1 MKSNFLIALTQ
12 LAAERNLDRD
22 TILSAVEEALSSTFK
37 KESLKSG
44 QNISVKL
51 DTESGEFNV
60 WVVKTVVK
68 TVEDTSNEISLADAK
83 KIKDLDT
90 VPEIGSNIL
99 TGKLNG
105 AGSRIEAQ
113 TAKQVI
119 LQRLREAEKELIFN
133 EFQGREGEIFSV
145 TVVRVDQKK
154 VYVEMGR
161 AEGLLPAHEQMYS
174 ERYRVGQKFRVLLKE
189 ISDTPR
195 GPELIVSRADTI
207 LLQKL
212 FEQEVP
218 EISNGSVDIM
228 TIAREAG
235 NRSKVSVVAKQ
246 EGIDAV
252 GSCVGLRGIRIQ
264 SIVSELQGEKIDVVE
279 WSNDPKILIT
289 SSLNPAQVTK
299 VELNEDDNVAV
310 VWVPNQHLSLAIG
323 KEGQNA
329 RLAAKMTD
337 WKIDIRSVEPEEKS
351 EEENE
356 KSEKIF
362 DPGLG
367 ENVFR
372 KTVEEEIYE
381 EEIYEEVA
389 EEVVE
394 EVTEEVTEEV
404 AEEITE
410 ETVAEEVTEEI
421 TEETVAEEVTE
432 ETVVEE
438 VTEETVVEEVT
449 EEAEEPA
456 INVKQ
461 TKVKTEEEELTTL
474 RDADEDLF
482 SIEKLF
488 GTTDNQNQIRFAED
502 IDEIKSKSN
511 NSSKKPKNK

>member
-68 TVEDTSNEISLADAK
+68 TVEDTSNEISLTDAK

-161 AEGLLPAHEQMYS
+161 AEGLLPVHEQMYS

-337 WKIDIRSVEPEEKS
+337 WKIDIRSVEPEEKT

-381 EEIYEEVA
+381 EEIYEEVVEEVTEETVA

-394 EVTEEVTEEV
+394 EV
-404 AEEITE
+404 TE
-410 ETVAEEVTEEI
+410 ETVAEEVTEEV
-421 TEETVAEEVTE
+421 TEETVAEE
-432 ETVVEE
+432 VVEE

>member
-68 TVEDTSNEISLADAK
+68 SVEDSVNEISLSDAK
-83 KIKDLDT
+83 KIKDLDV

-119 LQRLREAEKELIFN
+119 LQRLREAEKDLIFN
-133 EFQGREGEIFSV
+133 EFQGREGEVFSV
-145 TVVRVDQKK
+145 TVVRIDQKK

-161 AEGLLPAHEQMYS
+161 AEGLLPIQEQMYS

-189 ISDTPR
+189 ILDTPR

-207 LLQKL
+207 LLQRL

-279 WSNDPKILIT
+279 WSNDPKVLIT
-289 SSLNPAQVTK
+289 SALNPAQVSK
-299 VELNEDDNVAV
+299 VELNENDNVAV

-337 WKIDIRSVEPEEKS
+337 WKIDIRSVEPEENVDEKH
-351 EEENE
+351 EN
-356 KSEKIF
+356 SDKIF

-372 KTVEEEIYE
+372 KTIEEELEDEIILTE
-381 EEIYEEVA
+381 EEVVAAEEEVA
-389 EEVVE
+389 
-394 EVTEEVTEEV
+394 
-404 AEEITE
+404 AEEDT
-410 ETVAEEVTEEI
+410 ADK
-421 TEETVAEEVTE
+421 
-432 ETVVEE
+432 
-438 VTEETVVEEVT
+438 
-449 EEAEEPA
+449 
-456 INVKQ
+456 NND
-461 TKVKTEEEELTTL
+461 ELTTL

-488 GTTDNQNQIRFAED
+488 GTSDNQNQIRFAED

-511 NSSKKPKNK
+511 NNSKNKKNK

>member
-381 EEIYEEVA
+381 EEIYEEV
-389 EEVVE
+389 
-394 EVTEEVTEEV
+394 
-404 AEEITE
+404 TE
-410 ETVAEEVTEEI
+410 ETVAEEVT
-421 TEETVAEEVTE
+421 
-432 ETVVEE
+432 EE

>member
-90 VPEIGSNIL
+90 APEIGSNIL

-279 WSNDPKILIT
+279 WSNDPKILIP

-351 EEENE
+351 EEVNE

-381 EEIYEEVA
+381 EEIYEES
-389 EEVVE
+389 
-394 EVTEEVTEEV
+394 TEEV
-404 AEEITE
+404 AEE
-410 ETVAEEVTEEI
+410 TVAEEP
-421 TEETVAEEVTE
+421 A
-432 ETVVEE
+432 
-438 VTEETVVEEVT
+438 
-449 EEAEEPA
+449 EPA
-456 INVKQ
+456 TNTKQ
-461 TKVKTEEEELTTL
+461 TKEKPEEEELTTL

>member
-22 TILSAVEEALSSTFK
+22 IILSAVEEALSSTFK

-60 WVVKTVVK
+60 YVVKIVVK
-68 TVEDTSNEISLADAK
+68 TVEDPSNEISLSDAK
-83 KIKDLDT
+83 KIQDLDFL
-90 VPEIGSNIL
+90 PEIGSNIL

-105 AGSRIEAQ
+105 AGGRIEAQ

-119 LQRLREAEKELIFN
+119 LQRLREAEKELILN
-133 EFQGREGEIFSV
+133 EFQGREGEVFSV

-161 AEGLLPAHEQMYS
+161 AEGLLPIQEQMYS
-174 ERYRVGQKFRVLLKE
+174 ERYRVGQKFRVLLKN
-189 ISDTPR
+189 ILDTPR

-218 EISNGSVDIM
+218 EIANGSVDIM
-228 TIAREAG
+228 SIAREAG

-279 WSNDPKILIT
+279 WSNDPKTLIT

-299 VELNEDDNVAV
+299 VDLNEEKNIAV

-329 RLAAKMTD
+329 RLAAKMTA
-337 WKIDIRSVEPEEKS
+337 WKIDIRSIDLEQKEAEIDKV
-351 EEENE
+351 
-356 KSEKIF
+356 EKIF
-362 DPGLG
+362 DPGIG
-367 ENVFR
+367 NDVFR
-372 KTVEEEIYE
+372 KTVDDISDDEELEYEEI
-381 EEIYEEVA
+381 EVA
-389 EEVVE
+389 SEVE
-394 EVTEEVTEEV
+394 AEAEVEV
-404 AEEITE
+404 AS
-410 ETVAEEVTEEI
+410 
-421 TEETVAEEVTE
+421 
-432 ETVVEE
+432 
-438 VTEETVVEEVT
+438 
-449 EEAEEPA
+449 EAEVEA
-456 INVKQ
+456 EVEVASEVEVEAEVEVKAEVSVS
-461 TKVKTEEEELTTL
+461 KAEEELTTL

-488 GTTDNQNQIRFAED
+488 GTSNNQNQIRFAED
-502 IDEIKSKSN
+502 IDEIKNKSN

>member
-381 EEIYEEVA
+381 EEIYEEV
-389 EEVVE
+389 
-394 EVTEEVTEEV
+394 
-404 AEEITE
+404 
-410 ETVAEEVTEEI
+410 
-421 TEETVAEEVTE
+421 
-432 ETVVEE
+432 
-438 VTEETVVEEVT
+438 TEETVVEEVT

>member
-90 VPEIGSNIL
+90 APEIGSNIL

-351 EEENE
+351 EEEKE

-381 EEIYEEVA
+381 EEIYEEA
-389 EEVVE
+389 
-394 EVTEEVTEEV
+394 TD
-404 AEEITE
+404 
-410 ETVAEEVTEEI
+410 
-421 TEETVAEEVTE
+421 

-438 VTEETVVEEVT
+438 ATDETVVEESTNETVV
-449 EEAEEPA
+449 EESTDETVVEESTDETVVEESTDETVVEESTDETVVEESTEPA
-456 INVKQ
+456 TNTKQ
-461 TKVKTEEEELTTL
+461 TKEKTEEELTTL

>member
-389 EEVVE
+389 EEVIEETVVE
-394 EVTEEVTEEV
+394 EVAEEVTEETVAEEVTEEV

-410 ETVAEEVTEEI
+410 ETVAEEVT
-421 TEETVAEEVTE
+421 
-432 ETVVEE
+432 EE

>member
-68 TVEDTSNEISLADAK
+68 TVEDTSNEISLTDAK
-83 KIKDLDT
+83 KIKELDV
-90 VPEIGSNIL
+90 VPELGSNIL

-133 EFQGREGEIFSV
+133 EFQGREGEVFSV

-161 AEGLLPAHEQMYS
+161 AEGLLPVHEQMYS

-218 EISNGSVDIM
+218 EISNGAVDIM

-264 SIVSELQGEKIDVVE
+264 SIVGELQGEKIDVVE
-279 WSNDPKILIT
+279 WSGDPKVLIT

-329 RLAAKMTD
+329 RLAAKMTN
-337 WKIDIRSVEPEEKS
+337 WKIDIRSVEPEEKP
-351 EEENE
+351 EEEKE
-356 KSEKIF
+356 KRDKIF

-372 KTVEEEIYE
+372 KTVEEEAFEEEAFE
-381 EEIYEEVA
+381 EEIYLDEEVAEEEVAEEEVAEEVA
-389 EEVVE
+389 EEVV
-394 EVTEEVTEEV
+394 
-404 AEEITE
+404 
-410 ETVAEEVTEEI
+410 AEEV
-421 TEETVAEEVTE
+421 VAK
-432 ETVVEE
+432 
-438 VTEETVVEEVT
+438 
-449 EEAEEPA
+449 EAP
-456 INVKQ
+456 NTKQ
-461 TKVKTEEEELTTL
+461 TKDKTEEEELTTL

-488 GTTDNQNQIRFAED
+488 GTTNNQNQIRFAED
-502 IDEIKSKSN
+502 IEEIKSKSN

>member
-381 EEIYEEVA
+381 EEIYEKSTEEVA
-389 EEVVE
+389 EE
-394 EVTEEVTEEV
+394 TVTEEV
-404 AEEITE
+404 AEETVAEEVAAETVAEEPTE
-410 ETVAEEVTEEI
+410 ETVAEEP
-421 TEETVAEEVTE
+421 TEETVVEKPTE

-438 VTEETVVEEVT
+438 
-449 EEAEEPA
+449 PA
-456 INVKQ
+456 TNTKQ
-461 TKVKTEEEELTTL
+461 TKEKPEEELTTL

>member
-1 MKSNFLIALTQ
+1 
-12 LAAERNLDRD
+12 
-22 TILSAVEEALSSTFK
+22 
-37 KESLKSG
+37 
-44 QNISVKL
+44 
-51 DTESGEFNV
+51 
-60 WVVKTVVK
+60 
-68 TVEDTSNEISLADAK
+68 
-83 KIKDLDT
+83 
-90 VPEIGSNIL
+90 
-99 TGKLNG
+99 
-105 AGSRIEAQ
+105 
-113 TAKQVI
+113 
-119 LQRLREAEKELIFN
+119 
-133 EFQGREGEIFSV
+133 
-145 TVVRVDQKK
+145 
-154 VYVEMGR
+154 
-161 AEGLLPAHEQMYS
+161 
-174 ERYRVGQKFRVLLKE
+174 
-189 ISDTPR
+189 
-195 GPELIVSRADTI
+195 
-207 LLQKL
+207 
-212 FEQEVP
+212 
-218 EISNGSVDIM
+218 M

-299 VELNEDDNVAV
+299 LELNEDDNVAV

-389 EEVVE
+389 EEV
-394 EVTEEVTEEV
+394 
-404 AEEITE
+404 I
-410 ETVAEEVTEEI
+410 
-421 TEETVAEEVTE
+421 
-432 ETVVEE
+432 
-438 VTEETVVEEVT
+438 EETVVEEVT

>member
-337 WKIDIRSVEPEEKS
+337 WKIDIRSVEPEEKT

-432 ETVVEE
+432 EVAEE

>member
-68 TVEDTSNEISLADAK
+68 TVEDTSNEISLTDAK
-83 KIKDLDT
+83 KIKELDV
-90 VPEIGSNIL
+90 VPELGSNIL

-133 EFQGREGEIFSV
+133 EFQGREGEVFSV

-161 AEGLLPAHEQMYS
+161 AEGLLPVHEQMYS

-218 EISNGSVDIM
+218 EISNGAVDIM

-264 SIVSELQGEKIDVVE
+264 SIVGELQGEKIDVVE
-279 WSNDPKILIT
+279 WSGDPKVLIT

-329 RLAAKMTD
+329 RLAAKMTN
-337 WKIDIRSVEPEEKS
+337 WKIDIRSVEPEEKP
-351 EEENE
+351 EEEKE
-356 KSEKIF
+356 KRDKIF

-372 KTVEEEIYE
+372 KTVEEEAFEEEAFE
-381 EEIYEEVA
+381 EEIYLDEEVAEEEVAEEEVAEEVAAEEVVAEEEVA
-389 EEVVE
+389 EEVVAE
-394 EVTEEVTEEV
+394 EV
-404 AEEITE
+404 
-410 ETVAEEVTEEI
+410 VAEEV
-421 TEETVAEEVTE
+421 VAEEVVAKE
-432 ETVVEE
+432 VVTKE
-438 VTEETVVEEVT
+438 VVAK
-449 EEAEEPA
+449 EAP
-456 INVKQ
+456 NTKQ
-461 TKVKTEEEELTTL
+461 TKDKTEEEELTTL

-488 GTTDNQNQIRFAED
+488 GTTNNQNQIRFAED
-502 IDEIKSKSN
+502 IEEIKSKSN

>member
-1 MKSNFLIALTQ
+1 MHDNKSGLDPLLFFINVFYLYYLIDVMKSNFLIALTQ

-44 QNISVKL
+44 HNISVKL
-51 DTESGEFNV
+51 DTETGDFNV
-60 WVVKTVVK
+60 YVVKNVVEE
-68 TVEDTSNEISLADAK
+68 VLDSSIEISLKDAK
-83 KIKDLDT
+83 KINSDS
-90 VPEIGSNIL
+90 EIGQNIL
-99 TGKLNG
+99 TGKLNE
-105 AGSRIEAQ
+105 AGGRIEAQ

-119 LQRLREAEKELIFN
+119 LQRLREAEKDLIFK

-145 TVVRVDQKK
+145 TVVRIDQKK
-154 VYVEMGR
+154 VFVEMGR
-161 AEGLLPAHEQMYS
+161 AEALLPVNEQMYS
-174 ERYRVGQKFRVLLKE
+174 ERYRVGQKFRILLKD
-189 ISDTPR
+189 IADTPR

-228 TIAREAG
+228 SIAREAG

-289 SSLNPAQVTK
+289 SSLNPAQVAK
-299 VELNEDDNVAV
+299 VELIEDEKIAI

-323 KEGQNA
+323 REGQNA

-337 WKIDIRSVEPEEKS
+337 WKIDIRSVEPEESK
-351 EEENE
+351 E
-356 KSEKIF
+356 KEIDTKDKLF
-362 DPGLG
+362 TPGHG
-367 ENVFR
+367 EDVFR
-372 KTVEEEIYE
+372 KFAEEQIEDELAEDELAE
-381 EEIYEEVA
+381 ESVAEEEVA
-389 EEVVE
+389 EESVAE
-394 EVTEEVTEEV
+394 EEV
-404 AEEITE
+404 AEEP
-410 ETVAEEVTEEI
+410 VAEEE
-421 TEETVAEEVTE
+421 VAEEPVAE
-432 ETVVEE
+432 
-438 VTEETVVEEVT
+438 
-449 EEAEEPA
+449 EEATGEEM
-456 INVKQ
+456 
-461 TKVKTEEEELTTL
+461 TTL

-488 GTTDNQNQIRFAED
+488 GTNDNQSQIRFAED
-502 IDEIKSKSN
+502 IDELKKKSN
-511 NSSKKPKNK
+511 TNKKSNK

>member
-381 EEIYEEVA
+381 EEIYEESTEEVA
-389 EEVVE
+389 EETVAE
-394 EVTEEVTEEV
+394 EVTEETVAEEV

-410 ETVAEEVTEEI
+410 ETVAEEV
-421 TEETVAEEVTE
+421 A
-432 ETVVEE
+432 EE

>member
-22 TILSAVEEALSSTFK
+22 IILSAVEEALSSTFK

-60 WVVKTVVK
+60 YVVKIVVK
-68 TVEDTSNEISLADAK
+68 TVEDPSNEISLSDAK
-83 KIKDLDT
+83 KIKDLDFL
-90 VPEIGSNIL
+90 PEIGSNIL

-105 AGSRIEAQ
+105 AGGRIEAQ

-119 LQRLREAEKELIFN
+119 LQRLREAEKELILN
-133 EFQGREGEIFSV
+133 EFQGREGEVFSV

-161 AEGLLPAHEQMYS
+161 AEGLLPIQEQMYS
-174 ERYRVGQKFRVLLKE
+174 ERYRVGQKFRVLLKN
-189 ISDTPR
+189 ILDTPR

-218 EISNGSVDIM
+218 EIANGSVDIM
-228 TIAREAG
+228 SIAREAG

-279 WSNDPKILIT
+279 WSNDPKTLIT

-299 VELNEDDNVAV
+299 VDLNEEKNIAV

-329 RLAAKMTD
+329 RLAAKMTA
-337 WKIDIRSVEPEEKS
+337 WKIDIRSIDLEQKEAEIDKV
-351 EEENE
+351 
-356 KSEKIF
+356 EKIF
-362 DPGLG
+362 DPGIG
-367 ENVFR
+367 NDVFR
-372 KTVEEEIYE
+372 KTVDDISDDEELEYEEI
-381 EEIYEEVA
+381 EVA
-389 EEVVE
+389 SEVE
-394 EVTEEVTEEV
+394 AEAEVEV
-404 AEEITE
+404 AS
-410 ETVAEEVTEEI
+410 
-421 TEETVAEEVTE
+421 
-432 ETVVEE
+432 
-438 VTEETVVEEVT
+438 
-449 EEAEEPA
+449 EAEVEAEVEVASEAEVEAEVEVASEVEVEAP
-456 INVKQ
+456 IEVEVKAEISVS
-461 TKVKTEEEELTTL
+461 KAEEELTTL

-488 GTTDNQNQIRFAED
+488 GTSNNQNQIRFAED
-502 IDEIKSKSN
+502 IDEIKNKSN

>member
-337 WKIDIRSVEPEEKS
+337 WKIDIRSVEPEEKT

-381 EEIYEEVA
+381 EEIYEEVVEEVTEETVA

-394 EVTEEVTEEV
+394 EV
-404 AEEITE
+404 TE
-410 ETVAEEVTEEI
+410 ETVAEEVTEEV
-421 TEETVAEEVTE
+421 TEETVAEEVK
-432 ETVVEE
+432 EE
-438 VTEETVVEEVT
+438 VTEETVAEEVK

>member
-389 EEVVE
+389 EEVIEETVVE
-394 EVTEEVTEEV
+394 EVTEEVAEEVTEETVAEEV

-410 ETVAEEVTEEI
+410 ETVA
-421 TEETVAEEVTE
+421 
-432 ETVVEE
+432 EE